1 MNIEEL
7 FQRRIEEINL
17 FTEQYKEIIKFKQK
31 QKQTY
36 QNYINA
42 ANRTIYEI
50 ENKIDK
56 LIKEKEELEKRII
69 NERGENNG

>member
-36 QNYINA
+36 QSYINA

-56 LIKEKEELEKRII
+56 LIKEKEELEKRIL

>member
-36 QNYINA
+36 QSYINA